1 MAISDS
7 QKVDLL
13 WKKVGFGKAKTDTN
27 ASKFAPNEANPSDF
41 IIKSTQIWAQDS
53 SITSVIPSAN
63 SSVTHVYLDSVS
75 GAHEFTEDGTATDNR
90 TWKTGITNWIPP
102 SFGATYQLKVYAA
115 PTNTTDPQTN
125 GTQLFETGSGN
136 DDQWYFDYQSGILNF
151 IGTNLPTAIGTGTN
165 NVLYA
170 AGAKYVG
177 TFGVTTDVGSTANTF
192 VGIATTSA
200 LFSRTDVNAGDII
213 EVSDGGDGEYAIYM
227 AKQDNPA
234 STGHLTLISTKDGA
248 GVDSQTLRANVTF
261 NGGNVTLGDLSA
273 TSMPTQVIVDVTTA
287 FNGTTTLSV
296 GDVNDVDRLIG
307 SAYIDVSE
315 VGKFVVN
322 PNFVYTDATDA
333 NNTVRVYVAQ
343 GTSSQ
348 GAATVTVTYS

>member
-1 MAISDS
+1 MAISDT

-53 SITSVIPSAN
+53 SITGVIPSAN

-102 SFGATYQLKVYAA
+102 TFGATYQLKVYAA
-115 PTNTTDPQTN
+115 PSDQTDPQSN

-151 IGTNLPTAIGTGTN
+151 IGSNLPSAIGTGTS

-177 TFGVTTDVGSTANTF
+177 SFGVTTDVSQTANSF
-192 VGIATTSA
+192 VAINNLTAVFA
-200 LFSRTDVNAGDII
+200 RTDINKGDII
-213 EVSDGGDGEYAIYM
+213 EVSDGGDGEYAIYL

-234 STGHLTLISTKDGA
+234 STGHLT
-248 GVDSQTLRANVTF
+248 V
-261 NGGNVTLGDLSA
+261 VTLL
-273 TSMPTQVIVDVTTA
+273 
-287 FNGTTTLSV
+287 
-296 GDVNDVDRLIG
+296 
-307 SAYIDVSE
+307 
-315 VGKFVVN
+315 
-322 PNFVYTDATDA
+322 
-333 NNTVRVYVAQ
+333 
-343 GTSSQ
+343 
-348 GAATVTVTYS
+348 

>member
-1 MAISDS
+1 MAISDT

-13 WKKVGFGKAKTDTN
+13 WKKVGFGKMKTDTN

-53 SITSVIPSAN
+53 SITSVIPASN

-102 SFGATYQLKVYAA
+102 TFGATYQLKVYAA
-115 PTNTTDPQTN
+115 PSGTNNPQTA

-151 IGTNLPTAIGTGTN
+151 IGTNLPTAIGTGTS

-177 TFGVTTDVGSTANTF
+177 SFGVTTDAGTTANSF
-192 VGIATTSA
+192 VGVNNLTAVFA
-200 LFSRTDVNAGDII
+200 RTDINQGDII
-213 EVSDGGDGEYAIYM
+213 EVSDGGDGEYAIYL

-234 STGHLTLISTKDGA
+234 STGHLTLVSTKDGA
-248 GVDSQTLRANVTF
+248 GVDSQTLRSNVSY
-261 NGGNVTLGDLSA
+261 NSGNVTLGDLSM
-273 TSMPTQVIVDVTTA
+273 SSHPTQIIVDVTTA
-287 FNGTTTLSV
+287 FNGSTTLSV
-296 GDVNDVDRLIG
+296 GDDNDPDRLFPDSYLDLSTVG
-307 SAYIDVSE
+307 SY
-315 VGKFVVN
+315 VVN
-322 PNFVYTDATDA
+322 PKFVYNEATDA
-333 NNTVRVYVAQ
+333 SNTVKVFIVA

-348 GAATVTVTYS
+348 GDATIIVNYQ

>member
-13 WKKVGFGKAKTDTN
+13 WKKVGFGKMKTDTN
-27 ASKFAPNEANPSDF
+27 ASKYAPNEANASDF

-53 SITSVIPSAN
+53 SITGVIPAAN
-63 SSVTHVYLDSVS
+63 SSVTQVYLDSVS
-75 GAHEFTEDGTATDNR
+75 GGHEFVEDGTATDNR
-90 TWKTGITNWIPP
+90 TWKTALSNWIPP
-102 SFGATYQLKVYAA
+102 TFGATYQLKVYAA
-115 PTNTTDPQTN
+115 PSGTANPQTN

-151 IGTNLPTAIGTGTN
+151 IGSNLPTAIGTGTS

-170 AGAKYVG
+170 AGARYVG
-177 TFGVTTDVGSTANTF
+177 TFGVTTDVSQTANTF
-192 VGIATTSA
+192 VGVATLSS

-213 EVSDGGDGEYAIYM
+213 EISDGGDGEYAIYM
-227 AKQDNPA
+227 AKQDDPS
-234 STGHLTLISTKDGA
+234 STGHLTLISSKDSA
-248 GVDSQTLRANVTF
+248 GSDSQTLRANVTF
-261 NGGNVTLGDLSA
+261 NGGNVSLGDLSA
-273 TSMPTQVIVDVTTA
+273 SSMPTQVIVDVTTA
-287 FNGTTTLSV
+287 FNGSTTISV
-296 GDVNDVDRLIG
+296 GDDNDVDRLIG
-307 SAYIDVSE
+307 SNYIDVSE

-333 NNTVRVYVAQ
+333 NNTVKVYVGQ
-343 GTSSQ
+343 GSSSQ

>member
-13 WKKVGFGKAKTDTN
+13 WKKVGFGKMKTDTN
-27 ASKFAPNEANPSDF
+27 ASKFAPNEANASDF

-53 SITSVIPSAN
+53 SITGVIPAAN
-63 SSVTHVYLDSVS
+63 SSVTQVYLDSVS
-75 GAHEFTEDGTATDNR
+75 GGHEFVEDGTATDNR

-102 SFGATYQLKVYAA
+102 TFGATYQLKVYAA
-115 PTNTTDPQTN
+115 PTGTANPQTN

-151 IGTNLPTAIGTGTN
+151 IGSNLPTAIGTGTS

-192 VGIATTSA
+192 VGVATLSS

-213 EVSDGGDGEYAIYM
+213 EISDGGDGEYAIYM
-227 AKQDNPA
+227 AKQDDPA
-234 STGHLTLISTKDGA
+234 STGHLTLISSKDSAGA
-248 GVDSQTLRANVTF
+248 DSQTLRANVTF
-261 NGGNVTLGDLSA
+261 NGGNVSLGDLSA
-273 TSMPTQVIVDVTTA
+273 SSMPTQVIVDVTTA
-287 FNGTTTLSV
+287 FNGSTTISV
-296 GDVNDVDRLIG
+296 GDDNDVDRLIG
-307 SAYIDVSE
+307 GNYIDVSE

-333 NNTVRVYVAQ
+333 NNTVKVYVGQ
-343 GTSSQ
+343 GSSSQ

>member
-1 MAISDS
+1 MAISDT

-27 ASKFAPNEANPSDF
+27 ASKYAPNEANASDF

-53 SITSVIPSAN
+53 SITGVIPAAN
-63 SSVTHVYLDSVS
+63 SSVTQVYLDSVS
-75 GAHEFTEDGTATDNR
+75 GGHEVVEDGTATDNR
-90 TWKTGITNWIPP
+90 TWKTALSNWIPP
-102 SFGATYQLKVYAA
+102 TFGATYQLKVYAA
-115 PTNTTDPQTN
+115 PSGTANPQTN

-151 IGTNLPTAIGTGTN
+151 IGSNLPTAIGTGTS

-170 AGAKYVG
+170 AGARYVG
-177 TFGVTTDVGSTANTF
+177 TFGVTTDVSQTANTF
-192 VGIATTSA
+192 VGVATLSS

-213 EVSDGGDGEYAIYM
+213 EISDGGDGEYAIYM
-227 AKQDNPA
+227 AKQDDPS
-234 STGHLTLISTKDGA
+234 STGHLTLISSKDSA
-248 GVDSQTLRANVTF
+248 GSDSQTLRANVTF
-261 NGGNVTLGDLSA
+261 NGGNVSLGDLSA
-273 TSMPTQVIVDVTTA
+273 SSMPTQVIVDVTTA
-287 FNGTTTLSV
+287 FNGSTTISV
-296 GDVNDVDRLIG
+296 GDDNDVDRLIG
-307 SAYIDVSE
+307 SNYIDVSE

-333 NNTVRVYVAQ
+333 NNTVKVYVGQ
-343 GTSSQ
+343 GSSSQ

>member
-13 WKKVGFGKAKTDTN
+13 WKKVGFGKMKTDTN
-27 ASKFAPNEANPSDF
+27 ASKYAPNEANASDF

-53 SITSVIPSAN
+53 SITGVIPAAN
-63 SSVTHVYLDSVS
+63 SSVTQVYLDSVS
-75 GAHEFTEDGTATDNR
+75 GGHEFVEDGTATDNR
-90 TWKTGITNWIPP
+90 TWKTALSNWIPP
-102 SFGATYQLKVYAA
+102 TFGATYQLKVYAA
-115 PTNTTDPQTN
+115 PSGTANPQTN

-151 IGTNLPTAIGTGTN
+151 IGSNLPTAIGTGTS

-170 AGAKYVG
+170 AGARYVG
-177 TFGVTTDVGSTANTF
+177 TFGVTTDVSQTANTF
-192 VGIATTSA
+192 VGVATLSS

-213 EVSDGGDGEYAIYM
+213 EISDGGDGEYAIYM
-227 AKQDNPA
+227 AKQDDPS
-234 STGHLTLISTKDGA
+234 STGHLTLISSKDSA
-248 GVDSQTLRANVTF
+248 GSDSQTLRANVTF
-261 NGGNVTLGDLSA
+261 NGGNVSLGDLSA
-273 TSMPTQVIVDVTTA
+273 SSMPTQVIVDVTTA
-287 FNGTTTLSV
+287 FNGSTTISV
-296 GDVNDVDRLIG
+296 GDDNDVDRLIG
-307 SAYIDVSE
+307 GNYIDVSE

-333 NNTVRVYVAQ
+333 NNTVKVYVGQ
-343 GTSSQ
+343 GSSSQ